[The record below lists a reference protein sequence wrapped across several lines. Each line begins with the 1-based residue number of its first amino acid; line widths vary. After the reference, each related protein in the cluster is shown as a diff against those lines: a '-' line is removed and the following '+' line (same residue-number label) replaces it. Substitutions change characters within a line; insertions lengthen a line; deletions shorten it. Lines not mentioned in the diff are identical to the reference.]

1 VSTGAIL
8 TVDVEKWDVRFERR
22 AEASVTF
29 AVAAKWDRGSKLADG
44 GVLRERL
51 NV

>member
-1 VSTGAIL
+1 M
-8 TVDVEKWDVRFERR
+8 DVEKWDDRFERR

-29 AVAAKWDRGSKLADG
+29 AVASKWDRGRKLEEG

-51 NV
+51 VV